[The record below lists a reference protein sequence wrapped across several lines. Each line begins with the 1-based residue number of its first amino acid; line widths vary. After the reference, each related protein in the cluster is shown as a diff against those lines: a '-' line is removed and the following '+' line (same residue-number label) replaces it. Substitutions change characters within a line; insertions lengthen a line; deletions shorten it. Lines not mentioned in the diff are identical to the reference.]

1 MEAEAEAQGNGLA
14 VGQPVKHQLRP
25 RVGAQV
31 ASQRCPTLRTAETI
45 LGPSRG
51 QEEPL
56 LKSSPVQR
64 VRNRPKVGSRW
75 AEQQRPSIQG
85 VPQHWRNQG
94 SNRAVHC
101 IDGKTPL
108 NCQNIINDKLLNLV
122 SGKDVFPGGV
132 YQLNSSG
139 FGPHKPAPLLRLTL
153 WQSGFDPTDTVRRMS
168 GLF

>member
-1 MEAEAEAQGNGLA
+1 MGFLRGGIDAGSHLRQGEHGGPADPPPQRGESVVCLLGL
-14 VGQPVKHQLRP
+14 
-25 RVGAQV
+25 
-31 ASQRCPTLRTAETI
+31 
-45 LGPSRG
+45 LGLIG
-51 QEEPL
+51 L
-56 LKSSPVQR
+56 G
-64 VRNRPKVGSRW
+64 NW
-75 AEQQRPSIQG
+75 G

-139 FGPHKPAPLLRLTL
+139 FGPHKPEPLLRLTL